1 MSADTAVTADRAQP
15 LLAITGLV
23 KSFGGPRVLNG
34 VDFTVLPGQV
44 HALLGANGAGKS
56 TLIKILS
63 GMYTAEE
70 GTITVRG
77 AAHRPGGNDSVAFV
91 HQDLGLIE
99 TASVAENIAL
109 GVGFPRRLG
118 VIDWKAVRRQAAE
131 VLALVGCDL
140 LPDAPVASLGR
151 TERSLIAIARA
162 LASKP
167 AVLVLDEPTAS
178 LPAADVE
185 VLAGA
190 IRRLRASGVGIVYVS
205 HRLDEVFSLCDQ
217 VTVLRDGKVVRHA
230 PVSTVS
236 MRELVEL
243 IVGKE
248 VRQVSAPEPHPEA
261 DTCRLAVTGLVTDGS
276 GPVSFS
282 LGVGEIVGLVGLRG
296 SGQESVGRA
305 LVGATDTL
313 AGTISV
319 NGEVIRAGRPD
330 AARAARIGFAT
341 SRREEESLAPLLT
354 VGENALINPRLTGR
368 RLRDVTR
375 RSTERAVAQGIL
387 ERFHVRPPDPDRAI
401 LTLSGGNQ
409 QKVVIGR
416 EMHVEPLVLVL
427 EEPTMGVD
435 INSKAEIYTLLAEA
449 AAAGCS
455 VLVVSTDA
463 DDVVSLCH
471 RALVMNRGRIVAQI
485 DRADLTVPNL
495 VSAISGEDPT
505 SPMTGARP

>member
-1 MSADTAVTADRAQP
+1 VLTESTAAADRSRP
-15 LLAITGLV
+15 LLEVTGLV
-23 KSFGGPRVLNG
+23 KSFGGPRVLDG
-34 VDFTVLPGQV
+34 IDVTVLPGQV

-70 GTITVRG
+70 GEITVRG
-77 AAHRPGGNDSVAFV
+77 VAHRPGRDEGIAFV

-99 TASVAENIAL
+99 TASVAGNIAL
-109 GVGFPRRLG
+109 GVGFPRRMGL
-118 VIDWKAVRRQAAE
+118 IDWPAVRRQAAE
-131 VLALVGCDL
+131 VLATVGCDL
-140 LPDAPVASLGR
+140 PPDTPVASLGR

-162 LASKP
+162 LVGDP

-185 VLAGA
+185 VLADA
-190 IRRLRASGVGIVYVS
+190 IRRLRDHGVGIVYVS
-205 HRLDEVFSLCDQ
+205 HRLDEVFDLCDQ
-217 VTVLRDGKVVRHA
+217 VTVLRDGKVVCHE
-230 PVSTVS
+230 PVSGVS

-243 IVGKE
+243 IVGKA
-248 VRQVSAPEPHPEA
+248 VQQVAPPSPHQDA
-261 DTCRLAVTGLVTDGS
+261 DRCRLDVDGLVAEGA

-305 LVGATDTL
+305 LVGATRTL
-313 AGTISV
+313 AGTVTLNGSV
-319 NGEVIRAGRPD
+319 IGTGKPD
-330 AARAARIGFAT
+330 SARAARIGFAT

-354 VGENALINPRLTGR
+354 VGENALLNPRLTGR
-368 RLRDVTR
+368 RLRDFSR
-375 RSTERAVAQGIL
+375 RSTERHIARTIL
-387 ERFHVRPPDPDRAI
+387 ERFHVRPGDPDRDI

-416 EMHVEPLVLVL
+416 EMHAEPEVLVL

-435 INSKAEIYTLLAEA
+435 INSKAEIYTLLGA
-449 AAAGCS
+449 AAANGCS

-471 RALVMNRGRIVAQI
+471 RALVMNRGRIVAQL
-485 DRADLTVPNL
+485 DRAELTVPNL
-495 VSAISGEDPT
+495 VSAISGADPT
-505 SPMTGARP
+505 SPMTGASP

>member
-1 MSADTAVTADRAQP
+1 MPTDEADLDRSQP
-15 LLAITGLV
+15 LLEITGLV
-23 KSFGGPRVLNG
+23 KSFGGPLVLDG
-34 VDFTVLPGQV
+34 VDFTVMPGQV

-56 TLIKILS
+56 TLIKILC
-63 GMYTAEE
+63 GMYTAER

-77 AAHRPGGNDSVAFV
+77 AAHRPGTNEGIAFV

-99 TASVAENIAL
+99 TASVAENIAI
-109 GVGFPRRLG
+109 GVGFPRRAG
-118 VIDWKAVRRQAAE
+118 IIDWKAVRRQAAE
-131 VLALVGCDL
+131 VLAIVGCDL
-140 LPDAPVASLGR
+140 PPEATVASLGR

-178 LPAADVE
+178 LPAEDVE
-185 VLAGA
+185 VLAEA
-190 IRRLRASGVGIVYVS
+190 IRRLRDRGVGIVYVS
-205 HRLDEVFSLCDQ
+205 HRLDEVFALCDQ
-217 VTVLRDGKVVRHA
+217 VTVLRDGKVVCWA
-230 PVSTVS
+230 PVSSVS
-236 MRELVEL
+236 MGQLVEF
-243 IVGKE
+243 IVGQAVRE
-248 VRQVSAPEPHPEA
+248 VAAPEPHPEA
-261 DTCRLAVTGLVTDGS
+261 DTCRIAITDLVTEVS

-305 LVGATDTL
+305 LVGATETVSGTVTLNGAVIDT
-313 AGTISV
+313 
-319 NGEVIRAGRPD
+319 GRP
-330 AARAARIGFAT
+330 ATARAARIGFAT

-354 VGENALINPRLTGR
+354 VGENALINPKLTGR
-368 RLRDVTR
+368 RLRDFSR
-375 RSTERAVAQGIL
+375 RGTERGIAQAIL
-387 ERFHVRPPDPDRAI
+387 ERFHVRPADPDRAI

-416 EMHVEPLVLVL
+416 EMHVQPQVLVL

-435 INSKAEIYTLLAEA
+435 INAKSEIYTLLGEA

-463 DDVVSLCH
+463 DDVVSICH

-495 VSAISGEDPT
+495 ISAISGEAPT
-505 SPMTGARP
+505 APTTGAGS

>member
-1 MSADTAVTADRAQP
+1 VPTDTTAAAGRP
-15 LLAITGLV
+15 LLEITGLV
-23 KSFGGPRVLNG
+23 KSFGGPRVLDG
-34 VDFTVLPGQV
+34 IDVTVLPGQV

-63 GMYTAEE
+63 GMHTAEE

-77 AAHRPGGNDSVAFV
+77 AAHRPGADEGIAFV

-109 GVGFPRRLG
+109 GVGFPRRMG

-131 VLALVGCDL
+131 VLATVGCDL
-140 LPDAPVASLGR
+140 RPEAPVASLGR

-162 LASKP
+162 LASDP

-185 VLAGA
+185 VLAAA
-190 IRRLRASGVGIVYVS
+190 IRRLRDQGVGIVYVS
-205 HRLDEVFSLCDQ
+205 HRLDEVFDLCDQ
-217 VTVLRDGKVVRHA
+217 ITVLRDGKVVCHA
-230 PVSTVS
+230 PVSGVT

-243 IVGKE
+243 IVGKA
-248 VRQVSAPEPHPEA
+248 VQQVAPPQPHRDA
-261 DTCRLAVTGLVTDGS
+261 ATCRLDVAGLVTEDS

-282 LGVGEIVGLVGLRG
+282 LGVGEIVALVGLRG
-296 SGQESVGRA
+296 NGQESVGRA
-305 LVGATDTL
+305 LAGAAQPL
-313 AGTISV
+313 AGTITL
-319 NGEVIRAGRPD
+319 NGAVVDTGRPD
-330 AARAARIGFAT
+330 SARAARIGFAT

-354 VGENALINPRLTGR
+354 VGENALLNPELTGR
-368 RLRDVTR
+368 RLRDLSR
-375 RSTERAVAQGIL
+375 RSTERGIARALL
-387 ERFHVRPPDPDRAI
+387 ERFHVRPADPDRAI

-416 EMHVEPLVLVL
+416 EMHAEPQVLVL

-435 INSKAEIYTLLAEA
+435 INSKAEIHTLLGA
-449 AAAGCS
+449 AAAGGCS
-455 VLVVSTDA
+455 VLVVSTDP

-471 RALVMNRGRIVAQI
+471 RALVMNRGRVVAQL
-485 DRADLTVPNL
+485 DQAELTVPNL
-495 VSAISGEDPT
+495 VSAISGENPA